1 MEGAVE
7 SRSAQ
12 SRGYFSVIL
21 LERKTGNQNIPA
33 LQCCKYVL
41 ACFVFNKE
49 EIKLGRI
56 FLYAIQN
63 QTIPFTEG
71 LL

>member
-1 MEGAVE
+1 M

-12 SRGYFSVIL
+12 SWGCFSVIL
-21 LERKTGNQNIPA
+21 LERKTGKQNHPA
-33 LQCCKYVL
+33 LQYCKYVL
-41 ACFVFNKE
+41 ACRVFNKE

-63 QTIPFTEG
+63 QTLSFTEG
-71 LL
+71 WLE